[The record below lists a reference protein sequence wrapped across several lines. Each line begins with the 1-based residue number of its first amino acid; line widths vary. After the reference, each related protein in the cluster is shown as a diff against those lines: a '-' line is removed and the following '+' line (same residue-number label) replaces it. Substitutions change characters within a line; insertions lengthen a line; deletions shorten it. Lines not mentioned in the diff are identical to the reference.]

1 MVERRNENR
10 SRTLLAGKIAF
21 NGRRSV
27 IDCIVRNLSDTGA
40 CLQITN
46 SAGIP
51 TTFELVLDAEPRG
64 RPCKLV
70 WLTDTRAGVEF
81 ADARPASAQ
90 EPLEIAAAKS
100 ASSGPGGLE
109 MLRGELLALRSAL
122 DDVPVG
128 IVLLDADTRA
138 QFVNRAFRKMWKLP
152 DIKAESRP
160 PFVALMYHGRDTN
173 AYAVPSEGLDAYV
186 AERVAHVRS
195 GDPRPLDLRLANG
208 EVIRLQCTVLPS
220 GGRMLCYTYV
230 TDIVQHSDELA
241 MLKGA
246 LDQIPSGIVLL
257 DAQLNAQFMNSALQR
272 LWHVSDEQAARKPP
286 YAELVNDS
294 RKSGVYGV
302 PPEAL
307 DGLIAG
313 RLAVVRAGDPMP
325 MDIPH
330 QDGRIV
336 RSQCSV
342 LPNGGRMV
350 TYTDVT
356 DLVARANEFERLAG
370 IDALTGLRN
379 RREFERLAEA
389 EWSRFQRYLRPLSL
403 LLIDIDEFK
412 QINDRLGH
420 EAGDD
425 ALKEIA
431 SICGADRRASDVV
444 ARLGGDEFAVL
455 LPETELREARVV
467 AERLRRHVAAPTK
480 DVGASVTVSIGIA
493 AATLSMSGVGAL
505 LRAADKALY
514 EAKAAGRNC
523 VIAAQENVTALRA
536 AAE

>member
-1 MVERRNENR
+1 MMERRNENR

-27 IDCIVRNLSDTGA
+27 IDCIVRNLSDNGA

-46 SAGIP
+46 SAGMP
-51 TTFELVLDAEPRG
+51 TTFELVLEGEARG
-64 RPCKLV
+64 RSCKLV

-81 ADARPASAQ
+81 ADARHGPADPDGESVPAKAASA
-90 EPLEIAAAKS
+90 
-100 ASSGPGGLE
+100 ASIGVD
-109 MLRGELLALRSAL
+109 MLRGELLALRAAL

-138 QFVNRAFRKMWKLP
+138 QFINRAFRKMWRLP
-152 DIKAESRP
+152 DTKAESRP
-160 PFVALMYHGRDTN
+160 PFVALMYHGRDTS
-173 AYAVPSEGLDAYV
+173 AYAVPPEQLDSYV
-186 AERVAHVRS
+186 AERVAQVRS

-208 EVIRLQCTVLPS
+208 EIIRLQCTVLPS

-246 LDQIPSGIVLL
+246 LDQMQSGIVLL
-257 DAQLNAQFMNSALQR
+257 DAQLNVQFMNSAVRQF
-272 LWHVSDEQAARKPP
+272 WEVSDDQADRKPP
-286 YAELVNDS
+286 YAELVNES

-302 PPEAL
+302 APEEL
-307 DGLIAG
+307 DALIAN

-325 MDIPH
+325 MDVPH
-330 QDGRIV
+330 KDGRII

-350 TYTDVT
+350 SYNDVT
-356 DLVARANEFERLAG
+356 DLVSRAREFERLAG
-370 IDALTGLRN
+370 LDAMTGLCN

-389 EWSRFQRYLRPLSL
+389 EWARFQRYLRPLSL
-403 LLIDIDEFK
+403 LLIDIDQFK
-412 QINDRLGH
+412 EINDRFGH
-420 EAGDD
+420 EAGDK
-425 ALKEIA
+425 ALKQLA
-431 SICGADRRASDVV
+431 SVCSAARRTTDLV
-444 ARLGGDEFAVL
+444 ARLGGDEFAIL
-455 LPETELREARVV
+455 LPETDLQQALVV
-467 AERLRRHVAAPTK
+467 AERIRHEISSSSSDPGMTA
-480 DVGASVTVSIGIA
+480 SIGIA
-493 AATLSMSGVGAL
+493 SATLGMSGTGAF

-523 VIAAQENVTALRA
+523 VVASREETNVHELRA